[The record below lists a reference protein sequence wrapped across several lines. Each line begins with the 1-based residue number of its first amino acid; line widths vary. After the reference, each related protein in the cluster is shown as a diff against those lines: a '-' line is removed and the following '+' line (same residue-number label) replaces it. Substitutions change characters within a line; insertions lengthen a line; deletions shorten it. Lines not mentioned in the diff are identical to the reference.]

1 MDTSKQLN
9 AAERYALFMKVVNRM
24 NAQNRKRQSDRRRQQ
39 RLMDEYDDNTVSSL
53 DNRDDLYWGDEQ
65 SYISTHYSDSIS
77 VNRNRGNFDDEY

>member
-1 MDTSKQLN
+1 MDSSKQLN
-9 AAERYALFMKVVNRM
+9 AAERYALFMKVANRM

-39 RLMDEYDDNTVSSL
+39 RLMNEYDDNTVSSL

-65 SYISTHYSDSIS
+65 NYISTHYSDSIS